1 MSELRKILVWLM
13 ILPIRFY
20 RYFVSPMLGPS
31 CRFQPTCSAYAIEAL
46 KKHGPLAGF
55 WLSVRRIARCHPL
68 GGDGFD
74 PVPDPV
80 TGDPRVSTRGGDGA
94 N

>member
-1 MSELRKILVWLM
+1 MGWLRQSLAWLM
-13 ILPIRFY
+13 ILPLRFY
-20 RYFVSPMLGPS
+20 RYFLSPMMAPS

-46 KKHGPLAGF
+46 KKHGPFVGF

-74 PVPDPV
+74 PVPEQV
-80 TGDPRVSTRGGDGA
+80 TANSREPARGGDGA